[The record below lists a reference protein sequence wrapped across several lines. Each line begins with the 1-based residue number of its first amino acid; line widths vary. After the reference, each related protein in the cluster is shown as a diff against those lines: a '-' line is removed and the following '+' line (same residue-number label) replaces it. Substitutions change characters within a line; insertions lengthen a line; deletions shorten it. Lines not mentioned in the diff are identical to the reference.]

1 MSIRKICTQ
10 EFKIEVEKDFQD
22 FIIPKINDFINKQ
35 FLTGTKEVGLPP
47 NTVMRTI
54 AKVVNSYKFIVK

>member
-22 FIIPKINDFINKQ
+22 FIVPKIEDFINKQ
-35 FLTGTKEVGLPP
+35 FLIGIEEEGLPP
-47 NTVMRTI
+47 GTVMRAI
-54 AKVVNSYKFIVK
+54 ANVVNAYKFIPK